1 MGPAGGVPGAKPD
14 GSSSRDGGVV
24 PGIFAGT
31 MGAGLP
37 PWPRALG
44 GNPATGLHRLL
55 HAARRVALA
64 VAPAEARIGSSES
77 HPTADITGPGSEP
90 AIGATDFTTGS
101 RSAAEQT
108 AAGFDRPASRDRRCS
123 ERAVPGLCGN
133 AEADFWLS
141 RHPAPRQGNN
151 LAWMV
156 GGSAEDRNPRAGA
169 LCPNRKAGPQGGGI
183 KIGRASCR

>member
-1 MGPAGGVPGAKPD
+1 MGPTGGAPGAKPH
-14 GSSSRDGGVV
+14 GASSRDGGVV

-37 PWPRALG
+37 PWPRAPG

-55 HAARRVALA
+55 LAARPVALA
-64 VAPAEARIGSSES
+64 VAPAEARIGTSES
-77 HPTADITGPGSEP
+77 HCADITGPGSER

-123 ERAVPGLCGN
+123 ERTVPGLCGN

-151 LAWMV
+151 VTWMV
-156 GGSAEDRNPRAGA
+156 GGSAEDRNPRDGA

-183 KIGRASCR
+183 SSDRALE

>member
-1 MGPAGGVPGAKPD
+1 MGPAGGVPGAKSH
-14 GSSSRDGGVV
+14 GSSSRNGGVV

-64 VAPAEARIGSSES
+64 VAPAEARIGSGES
-77 HPTADITGPGSEP
+77 HPAADITSPGSAP
-90 AIGATDFTTGS
+90 AVGATDFTPGS

-123 ERAVPGLCGN
+123 ERTVPGLCGN

-141 RHPAPRQGNN
+141 RHPVPRQGNN

-156 GGSAEDRNPRAGA
+156 GGSTADRNSRDGA
-169 LCPNRKAGPQGGGI
+169 LCANRKGGPPGGGI
-183 KIGRASCR
+183 SSDRALE